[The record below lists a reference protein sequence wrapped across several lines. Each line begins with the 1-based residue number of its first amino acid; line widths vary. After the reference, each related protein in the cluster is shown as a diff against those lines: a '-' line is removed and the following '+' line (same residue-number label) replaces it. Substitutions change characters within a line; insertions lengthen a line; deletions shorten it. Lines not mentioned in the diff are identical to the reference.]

1 MGRSWTEIL
10 VVDASVAVKWF
21 IPEEHSDVAELLLDE
36 NFDLAVPR
44 LFFSEFGN
52 ILWKKFT
59 RGELSREDAMDA
71 ATRLRSASLKPMP
84 DELLLEAAVG
94 IACDLNHPAYDCY
107 YLALA
112 DMLGTTLVTAD
123 KKFANKVADPTR
135 VVFVT
140 DFMKA

>member
-1 MGRSWTEIL
+1 MKL
-10 VVDASVAVKWF
+10 FVVDASVAVKWF
-21 IPEEHSDVAELLLDE
+21 VPEEHSDVSELLLDE

-59 RGELSREDAMDA
+59 RGEISQEDVLDA
-71 ATRLRSASLKPMP
+71 TVQLRTAELAPMP
-84 DELLLEAAVG
+84 DELLLDAAVAL
-94 IACDLNHPAYDCY
+94 ACDLKHPVYDCL

-112 DMLGTTLVTAD
+112 DSLETAVITAD
-123 KKFANKVADPTR
+123 QKFANKVADPAR
-135 VVFVT
+135 VVFVA